1 MKTGSLIILLLLTA
15 GQLSAQGIAHN
26 GVPVA
31 VSATSA
37 TVTENVSGAL
47 EQNSYH
53 VSLVQNSKTRVFE
66 VFSPKAS
73 SAEVKLVTSSG
84 DDICVIHKG
93 KLHEGKNTFKLISQK
108 IAPGSY
114 YVVSKFSG
122 GEQFADKV
130 VVGK

>member
-26 GVPVA
+26 GVPAA
-31 VSATSA
+31 VSASST

-53 VSLVQNSKTRVFE
+53 VSLVQNTKNRVFE
-66 VFSPKAS
+66 VYSPKAS
-73 SAEVKLVTSSG
+73 SVEVKLVNANG

-93 KLHEGKNTFKLISQK
+93 KLHEGKNTFKLTSKK

-122 GEQFADKV
+122 GEQFADRV